1 LTWYVHQDFTYQA
14 YLNACQILLHSGNV
28 GLSRS
33 NPYSS
38 FNKESAFVTFG
49 AANILEWI
57 GSIASAALRA
67 AWCQKWLIHRRLRPE
82 EFGGRVYQRIANS
95 KSYPIHAE
103 LLNSAAIDRILTH
116 TGNALLPIAYPEGSP
131 THPSY
136 PAGHAAVAGACVTAL
151 KAFFDESAIVE
162 GPVIVSDNGD
172 QLHPYTG
179 APLTVGDE
187 LNKLASNMSIARNA
201 AGVHYRSDGTQGL
214 LLGENVAIEML
225 RDIAT
230 TYSEN
235 FPGFTFRR
243 FDGTQLTI
251 PA

>member
-1 LTWYVHQDFTYQA
+1 MSRLENTAMVEAYWQALTRDIPFSQYGYEPGTDAAIQDLNRLSAFLGPLQSGRVTPATLFRGTSSGDLNGPYLSQFLWKDIPYGAGVIVQQYSTPHSGIDFLTSYDEWLAIQNGQSPPRSMILDDSPRFIRNARDLTWYVHQDFTYQA

-95 KSYPIHAE
+95 KSYPIQ
-103 LLNSAAIDRILTH
+103 
-116 TGNALLPIAYPEGSP
+116 
-131 THPSY
+131 
-136 PAGHAAVAGACVTAL
+136 
-151 KAFFDESAIVE
+151 
-162 GPVIVSDNGD
+162 
-172 QLHPYTG
+172 QL
-179 APLTVGDE
+179 
-187 LNKLASNMSIARNA
+187 
-201 AGVHYRSDGTQGL
+201 QC
-214 LLGENVAIEML
+214 
-225 RDIAT
+225 
-230 TYSEN
+230 
-235 FPGFTFRR
+235 
-243 FDGTQLTI
+243 
-251 PA
+251 